1 MKSFLTVILRG
12 YRYWFS
18 PLMGRHCRFY
28 PTCSEYAVEA
38 IASHGAV
45 RGLALTVRR
54 LGRCHPWHAGGVDPV
69 PQQQHRK
76 AADHG

>member
-1 MKSFLTVILRG
+1 MKSLLIAILRG
-12 YRYWFS
+12 YRYWIS
-18 PLMGRHCRFY
+18 PLLGRHCRFY
-28 PTCSEYAVEA
+28 PTCSEYAAEA

-69 PQQQHRK
+69 PQQQHQK

>member
-1 MKSFLTVILRG
+1 MKSFLILILRG
-12 YRYWFS
+12 YRYWIS

-28 PTCSEYAVEA
+28 PTCSEYAAEA
-38 IASHGAV
+38 ITSHGAV
-45 RGLALTVRR
+45 RGLALAVRR
-54 LGRCHPWHAGGVDPV
+54 LGRCHPWHVGGVDPV